1 MKAYHTVKYY
11 CTTWVILLF
20 ALPELLSQSES
31 GLPLVKSGTIERIP
45 WFQSRYISARH
56 LDVWLPEGYT
66 DTGGKYPV
74 LYVHDGQMLFDP
86 TMTWN
91 GQAWKI
97 EEVIRWLTDS
107 GYIQPC
113 IVVGIWNSP
122 QRHAEYFP
130 QSPFQQMSPS
140 EKDTVTGQLQ
150 MAQRINQAFA
160 PLSDLYLKCLVE
172 EIKPFIDSRYAVYS
186 DAAHTGIM
194 GSSMGGLISI
204 YAVCEYPL
212 VFGMAACLSTHWTG
226 TFTTQNNPIP
236 SYFMRYLSDHL
247 PPAQH
252 HRLYFDC
259 GDKNLDALYPQI
271 QQQVDS
277 IMLEKG
283 YPVSL
288 WQTRYF
294 PGEDHSE
301 SAWHKRLHIPLT
313 FLLGK
318 GYENK

>member
-1 MKAYHTVKYY
+1 LYS
-11 CTTWVILLF
+11 
-20 ALPELLSQSES
+20 LPELLSQSVS
-31 GLPLVKSGTIERIP
+31 GLPHVKSGTIERIP
-45 WFQSRYISARH
+45 HFQSQFISERH
-56 LDVWLPEGYT
+56 LDIWLPESYS
-66 DTGGKYPV
+66 DTGGKYAV
-74 LYVHDGQMLFDP
+74 LYVHDGQMLYDP

-97 EEVIRWLTDS
+97 DEVIHWLTDS
-107 GYIQPC
+107 GHIQPC

-130 QSPFQQMSPS
+130 QRPFQQMSPS
-140 EKDTVTGQLQ
+140 EKDTVLGQLQ
-150 MAQRINQAFA
+150 MASRIDQTFE
-160 PLSDLYLKCLVE
+160 PTSDLYLKCLVE
-172 EIKPFIDSRYAVYS
+172 EIKPFIDNRYAVYS

-226 TFTTQNNPIP
+226 TFTAQNNPVP
-236 SYFMRYLSDHL
+236 MHFMRYLADHL
-247 PPAQH
+247 PSAQH

-259 GDKNLDALYPQI
+259 GDNTLDALYPQF

-277 IMLEKG
+277 LMMEKG
-283 YPVSL
+283 YTASL

-301 SAWHKRLHIPLT
+301 TAWHKRLHIPLT

-318 GYENK
+318 GERK